1 MATVRLFLTPKTG
14 FFILLTALLISVE
27 LAVTHTTGFSRHPVA
42 VSLGVLFDLVVVTS
56 GLFYWLVAKPL
67 RLPRSR
73 TILIAILMLRL
84 ASWMLPEGAF
94 LSNQFWPYLLVLT
107 EAMALIMAGF
117 RIRTI
122 VQTYKQLRP
131 LMDAESALHGSLADV
146 FGDKAAGI
154 ILGEGLTLYYV
165 LLGWRLTSDLPAGST
180 AVTTHR
186 ESGQIALVIGLLM
199 VGVIETAGVHL
210 VLDRW
215 SPSVAFWVTLPSV
228 YGFLFFI
235 ADCIAT
241 VKRPSYLTDT
251 HLHIRFGV
259 RWRATIPRPAIVTV
273 ERIHEKPAKQPGQLH
288 GAFLTAPTVLL
299 VFREPIR
306 FQGPYGLTKQ
316 VSRLTFCADN
326 PVSFVDQLMNG
337 IG

>member
-1 MATVRLFLTPKTG
+1 MASVRLFLTPKTG
-14 FFILLTALLISVE
+14 FFVLLTGLLISVE

-73 TILIAILMLRL
+73 TFLVAILMLRL
-84 ASWMLPEGAF
+84 ASLMLPEGAF

-107 EAMALIMAGF
+107 EAMALTLAGF

-122 VQTYKQLRP
+122 VQTYKRLRP
-131 LMDAESALHGSLADV
+131 RMDAESA
-146 FGDKAAGI
+146 
-154 ILGEGLTLYYV
+154 
-165 LLGWRLTSDLPAGST
+165 
-180 AVTTHR
+180 
-186 ESGQIALVIGLLM
+186 
-199 VGVIETAGVHL
+199 
-210 VLDRW
+210 
-215 SPSVAFWVTLPSV
+215 
-228 YGFLFFI
+228 
-235 ADCIAT
+235 CIAT
-241 VKRPSYLTDT
+241 VKRPSYMTDT

-273 ERIHEKPAKQPGQLH
+273 ERIQEKPAKQPGQLH